1 MSSSVTKIQTVI
13 LLILG
18 AALSLQP
25 ALAQSNP
32 SAEARLRSEVVT
44 EQDGKFTIDRFS
56 ICQLH
61 RPAELGGGASEP
73 FQVKSHM
80 EASVDGFISRDN
92 FVTFSTEIGFQS
104 RPVASAGSCPVQP
117 VCRGQA
123 VHYRP
128 IQVSFAADFIQG
140 LTAIEAIGALQCK
153 LLEAPIGKV
162 DLELD
167 VYMTPDGVQVGM
179 LETGSGE
186 RDTQTRTWNQM
197 LGQ

>member
-1 MSSSVTKIQTVI
+1 MNIHNKEEFSMSSSVTKILAVI
-13 LLILG
+13 PWILV

-25 ALAQSNP
+25 ALAQSNT
-32 SAEARLRSEVVT
+32 SAQARLQSDVVT

-56 ICQLH
+56 ICQLF
-61 RPAELGGGASEP
+61 RPSELGGGASEP

-80 EASVDGFISRDN
+80 EAAADGFISRDN
-92 FVTFSTEIGFQS
+92 FLTFSTEIAFQL
-104 RPVASAGSCPVQP
+104 R
-117 VCRGQA
+117 
-123 VHYRP
+123 
-128 IQVSFAADFIQG
+128 VSFAADFILG
-140 LTAIEAIGALQCK
+140 LTPSEAIGALQCK
-153 LLEAPIGKV
+153 PLEAPIGKV

-167 VYMTPDGVQVGM
+167 VFMTPYGVQVGM

>member
-1 MSSSVTKIQTVI
+1 MSSSGTKILAVI
-13 LLILG
+13 LFIVG
-18 AALSLQP
+18 ATLSLQP
-25 ALAQSNP
+25 ALAQSNS

-80 EASVDGFISRDN
+80 EASSDGFISRDN
-92 FVTFSTEIGFQS
+92 FLTFSTEIAFQL
-104 RPVASAGSCPVQP
+104 R
-117 VCRGQA
+117 
-123 VHYRP
+123 
-128 IQVSFAADFIQG
+128 VSFAADFIQG
-140 LTAIEAIGALQCK
+140 LTAIEAIGALQYQPI
-153 LLEAPIGKV
+153 EAPIGKV

-167 VYMTPDGVQVGM
+167 LVMTPGGVQVAI
-179 LETGSGE
+179 LETGSGQS
-186 RDTQTRTWNQM
+186 DTQTRTWNQM

>member
-1 MSSSVTKIQTVI
+1 MNSFASQILTVI
-13 LLILG
+13 LLVLG

-32 SAEARLRSEVVT
+32 SAQARLRSNVVT

-56 ICQLH
+56 ICQLF
-61 RPAELGGGASEP
+61 RPSELGGGASEP

-80 EASVDGFISRDN
+80 EAAADGFISRDN
-92 FVTFSTEIGFQS
+92 FLTFSTEIAFQL
-104 RPVASAGSCPVQP
+104 R
-117 VCRGQA
+117 
-123 VHYRP
+123 
-128 IQVSFAADFIQG
+128 VSFAADFILG
-140 LTAIEAIGALQCK
+140 LTPSEAIGALQCK
-153 LLEAPIGKV
+153 PLEAPIGKV

-186 RDTQTRTWNQM
+186 RDTQTRTWGQM

>member
-1 MSSSVTKIQTVI
+1 MNPFASQILTVI
-13 LLILG
+13 LLMLG

-32 SAEARLRSEVVT
+32 SAQARLQSDVVT

-56 ICQLH
+56 ICQLF
-61 RPAELGGGASEP
+61 RPADLGGGASEP

-80 EASVDGFISRDN
+80 EAAADGFISRDN
-92 FVTFSTEIGFQS
+92 FLTFSTEIGFQL
-104 RPVASAGSCPVQP
+104 R
-117 VCRGQA
+117 
-123 VHYRP
+123 
-128 IQVSFAADFIQG
+128 VSFAADFIQG

-153 LLEAPIGKV
+153 PLEAPIGKV

-167 VYMTPDGVQVGM
+167 IYMTADGVQVGM

>member
-1 MSSSVTKIQTVI
+1 MSSSVTKILAVI
-13 LLILG
+13 TLISG
-18 AALSLQP
+18 ATLTLQP

-32 SAEARLRSEVVT
+32 SAEARLRSDIVK

-56 ICQLH
+56 ICQLY
-61 RPAELGGGASEP
+61 RPSDLGGGTSEP

-80 EASVDGFISRDN
+80 EAPADGFISRDN
-92 FVTFSTEIGFQS
+92 FVTISTETAFQL
-104 RPVASAGSCPVQP
+104 R
-117 VCRGQA
+117 
-123 VHYRP
+123 
-128 IQVSFAADFIQG
+128 VSFAADYILG
-140 LTAIEAIGALQCK
+140 LTATEALSALQCK
-153 LLEAPIGKV
+153 PIDAPIGKV

-167 VYMTPDGVQVGM
+167 LVMAKGGVQVAI